1 MATLVAI
8 VGNLLVLAIFNALFE
23 IPPTLPAFAVVP
35 VIIVTV
41 IGVLGAALVFALIA
55 RYTRRPIRI
64 FQITSLVVL
73 LVSFIPNIG
82 MFTREDA
89 SVPGIIGLMIMHVV
103 AAAAAVG
110 IMTKAVQGDTG

>member
-1 MATLVAI
+1 
-8 VGNLLVLAIFNALFE
+8 
-23 IPPTLPAFAVVP
+23 VVP

-64 FQITSLVVL
+64 FYITSLVVL

-110 IMTKAVQGDTG
+110 IMTRAVQDTAS